1 MLSRLQLDQKYCNSN
16 CSGMS
21 IDSSN
26 IPSTLEDNDFVK
38 FPDAF
43 FQTHTSP
50 VVVAPCGF
58 AGPGP
63 Q

>member
-1 MLSRLQLDQKYCNSN
+1 MLSRLQLDQTYCTVLFRYV
-16 CSGMS
+16 
-21 IDSSN
+21 ISSN

>member
-1 MLSRLQLDQKYCNSN
+1 MLSRLQLDQKYCTVLFRYV
-16 CSGMS
+16 
-21 IDSSN
+21 ISSN

-38 FPDAF
+38 FPDVF

>member
-1 MLSRLQLDQKYCNSN
+1 MLSRLQLDQKYCTVLFRYV
-16 CSGMS
+16 
-21 IDSSN
+21 ISSN